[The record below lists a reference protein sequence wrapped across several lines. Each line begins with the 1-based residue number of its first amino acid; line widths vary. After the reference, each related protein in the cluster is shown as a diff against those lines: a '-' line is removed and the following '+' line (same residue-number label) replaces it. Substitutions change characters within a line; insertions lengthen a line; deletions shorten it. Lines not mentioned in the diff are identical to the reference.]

1 MQSCGL
7 QHARLPCPSLSPWA
21 VPIESVMPSN
31 DLILSSLLL
40 LPSIFLSIRGF
51 SKESALG
58 IRWPKY
64 RSFSFSISPSD
75 EYSELISFRIYWFD
89 FLAVWGTVKRLL
101 QHYSLKASDIWG
113 SVFFMVQLSDLCMT
127 TGKTIALTRRTFVS
141 KVMSL
146 LFNTLSQFSLVQL
159 LNRVRLFAIPW
170 ATGWQASL
178 SVINCWSLP
187 KPMSI
192 ESVKPSNHLI
202 FCHPLLLLPS
212 IFPSIR
218 VFSNESALRI
228 RWPKYWSFS
237 FNISLSN
244 EHPGLISFR
253 MYWLDLLAVQGTL
266 ENLLQ
271 HHSSK
276 A

>member
-1 MQSCGL
+1 VSKSMQSCGL

-64 RSFSFSISPSD
+64 RSFSFSISPD
-75 EYSELISFRIYWFD
+75 EYSELISFIIYWFD

-178 SVINCWSLP
+178 SIINCWSLP

-202 FCHPLLLLPS
+202 FCHPLLLLSS

-218 VFSNESALRI
+218 VFSNESAQGD
-228 RWPKYWSFS
+228 SEGQG
-237 FNISLSN
+237 SLACCRPQDCIDLDTT
-244 EHPGLISFR
+244 E
-253 MYWLDLLAVQGTL
+253 WLKNKLD
-266 ENLLQ
+266 
-271 HHSSK
+271 
-276 A
+276 